1 MSSSSESYYIQVLTN
16 ISIYLHQYVATILFV
31 IGNIGN
37 LLSILIFFKKSW
49 RKNVCVFYFIICL
62 FNNTVFL
69 NGTLLGSIFALGFNI
84 NVQNSSVI
92 LCKLFYYIAYL
103 SSTYLPCV
111 LIFASI
117 DRLLISSQNV
127 DTRLYSS
134 KRLGY
139 FFVST
144 SLFILS
150 IFSLHILIKVNIQ
163 QFTSSVFICYYD
175 VSKLYLNFFIY
186 STLIISVVIPL
197 ALIFL
202 SIIAFKNVRHIRT
215 IPRQQRKQ
223 IRSMNKKDF
232 QLLCCLYAHNIVYI
246 VCSILLVVDLVYGT
260 AIRYDIQKSF
270 DRTVD
275 NFLNNFGSFL
285 HYIPYCTS
293 FFIFVCLSK
302 AFRQEL
308 KQYIY
313 KICVKNLTTIQEKE
327 GEEFQP
333 ARDNPEFNVAVST
346 IVLVS

>member
-134 KRLGY
+134 KRLVFY
-139 FFVST
+139 SY
-144 SLFILS
+144 
-150 IFSLHILIKVNIQ
+150 IFKATTTTARPTVNITQ
-163 QFTSSVFICYYD
+163 AGDPIVGICNTIAGGN
-175 VSKLYLNFFIY
+175 VSGSGVNYPITENVSNAIDGSLSTKYLNFGSSSAGCSGSSPAGINTGFYVTPTRSNASIAFGLLFATAND
-186 STLIISVVIPL
+186 SPNRDPITVTLEGTNATTTAAFNSGTSWTLIYNGSTGISSSTDPGRQIYVSQQ
-197 ALIFL
+197 IF
-202 SIIAFKNVRHIRT
+202 SNTIAF
-215 IPRQQRKQ
+215 
-223 IRSMNKKDF
+223 RS
-232 QLLCCLYAHNIVYI
+232 YR
-246 VCSILLVVDLVYGT
+246 LLVTSKRGT
-260 AIRYDIQKSF
+260 
-270 DRTVD
+270 D
-275 NFLNNFGSFL
+275 NSVQYAEAHIVG
-285 HYIPYCTS
+285 YI
-293 FFIFVCLSK
+293 
-302 AFRQEL
+302 
-308 KQYIY
+308 
-313 KICVKNLTTIQEKE
+313 
-327 GEEFQP
+327 
-333 ARDNPEFNVAVST
+333 
-346 IVLVS
+346 